1 MRGLSATAPGPT
13 GSNLGVRVC
22 VHECGVCVNHSRC
35 FNHKTPKGDG
45 LSPLALLPLFPT
57 QAKGTETLTTP
68 IRNWGSS
75 RPFSSL
81 PRSRGAAP
89 ACLNSA
95 TPPCQSFSGTPA
107 PGVKHGIQCRDFPR
121 DLAPRLPGTGTQSPF
136 RGLTLR
142 HATRGQS
149 SHQALEEAETET
161 RANTHQRKRN
171 PEEPST
177 KAGPQRLPV

>member
-1 MRGLSATAPGPT
+1 MCMSVG
-13 GSNLGVRVC
+13 C
-22 VHECGVCVNHSRC
+22 VSITVGASITKHPKVMAYLHLLFFPC
-35 FNHKTPKGDG
+35 FPPKPKGRK
-45 LSPLALLPLFPT
+45 P
-57 QAKGTETLTTP
+57 LTTP

-177 KAGPQRLPV
+177 KAGPQTLPV